1 MMWTESVAGDLGS
14 PSRCCQNTSGPYSWR
29 AGVGREVGGGWKCIY
44 IFRYIYIYIYIY
56 IFFYISALT
65 GRRRMLKPVYK
76 AGLKA
81 RRDH

>member
-1 MMWTESVAGDLGS
+1 M
-14 PSRCCQNTSGPYSWR
+14 
-29 AGVGREVGGGWKCIY
+29 GREVGGGWKCIY